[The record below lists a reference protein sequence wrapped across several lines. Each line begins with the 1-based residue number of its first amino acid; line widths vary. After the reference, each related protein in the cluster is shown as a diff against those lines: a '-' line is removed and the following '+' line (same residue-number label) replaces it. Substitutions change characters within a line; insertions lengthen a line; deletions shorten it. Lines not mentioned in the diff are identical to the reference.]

1 MKIFTSIWMV
11 IVFAVVLTGVR
22 IDNSDTVKILRYK
35 TWDHFQQVHPR
46 QEVSDQIVVVNITE
60 SDIKKYG
67 QWPWP
72 RHILGIFHSNLS
84 EAGAILVNYNILF
97 AEQDRMSGTEY
108 LKSMPI
114 INLELREQLGKV
126 LLDTDA
132 VFSAVMKQ
140 YGNAVLMMSVKNKK
154 DNTIVRTTQIIQKG
168 DAIPW
173 LYNYAG
179 IVPPHTKVTA
189 GSTAIGV
196 NVTSPEPDAVV
207 RKMPMLIRV
216 GDKIYPS
223 MILENIRLINKSKRI
238 KVISKQH
245 GIDQILVK
253 KDAGIPVNH
262 NAEMYIN
269 YAEPTDYTQLTA
281 DEVFSNEHKDKLAGK
296 IVVVGL
302 DAAGLSVLKYTPHG
316 LTTDQMIT
324 AQSLDT
330 TMTGKYLFRLAQA
343 DAYEIVFMAFL
354 LLLLILVLPR
364 TSVLLAVPLLI
375 FIEGGVAYA
384 SFVAYANKGF
394 LIDPS
399 FIMLSVFLVWSHSVY
414 NNFATQSRLKQQIK
428 RQFGSYLSPDMV
440 AQLQKD
446 PGLLKLGGDSRE
458 LSIMFTDVRG
468 FTAIS
473 EHYGRDVQGLTRI
486 MNRYMTAMTRE
497 ILANKG
503 TIDKYIGDAQMA
515 FWNAPLKD
523 TDHAENSVNT
533 AIKML
538 ESLRQFNEEVIKE
551 GVPAF
556 GMGMGINTAEV
567 VVGNMGSDQRFDYT
581 CLGDGVNLA
590 ARLEGQ
596 SKTYGVLI
604 VLGPETARQVRN
616 SIDVFE
622 LDCIAVKGKKIGV
635 NIYTVAKETEHHRHF
650 LESYYEGD
658 WPEAIKRLDTA
669 VTIHPEMKQYYANMR
684 DRLESGK
691 PADWDGIHKATT
703 K

>member
-11 IVFAVVLTGVR
+11 IAFAVVLTGVR
-22 IDNSDTVKILRYK
+22 IDNSDTVKTLRYK
-35 TWDHFQQVHPR
+35 TWDHFQYVHPR
-46 QEVSDQIVVVNITE
+46 QEVSNEIVVVNITE

-72 RHILGIFHSNLS
+72 RHILGIFHANLS

-126 LLDTDA
+126 LLDTDS
-132 VFSAVMKQ
+132 VFSGVMKQ

-154 DNTIVRTTQIIQKG
+154 DNIIARTTQIIQKG

-179 IVPPHTKVTA
+179 IVPPHAKIAA

-281 DEVFSNEHKDKLAGK
+281 DEVFSNKHKDKLAGK

-324 AQSLDT
+324 AQGLDT

-343 DAYEIVFMAFL
+343 DAYEVFFMALL
-354 LLLLILVLPR
+354 LLLLIIVLPR
-364 TSVLLAVPLLI
+364 TSVLLAVPLLF
-375 FIEGGVAYA
+375 FIEIGVLYGATM
-384 SFVAYANKGF
+384 AYANKGF

-399 FIMLSVFLVWSHSVY
+399 WIMLSVFLIWSHSVY

-428 RQFGSYLSPDMV
+428 KQFEHYLDPRMV
-440 AQLQKD
+440 KKLQKD
-446 PGLLKLGGDSRE
+446 PSLLKLGGETRYMTF
-458 LSIMFTDVRG
+458 MFCDIRG
-468 FTAIS
+468 FTPIS
-473 EHYGRDVQGLTRI
+473 EQYKDNPAELTKLINRFLTR
-486 MNRYMTAMTRE
+486 MTNV
-497 ILANKG
+497 IIANGG
-503 TIDKYIGDAQMA
+503 TVDKFMGDCIMA
-515 FWNAPLKD
+515 FWNAPLK
-523 TDHAENSVNT
+523 TADHQMLAVLTASQMQSELAMLNEQLTAENLPN
-533 AIKML
+533 IK
-538 ESLRQFNEEVIKE
+538 VGI
-551 GVPAF
+551 
-556 GMGMGINTAEV
+556 GINSGEAL
-567 VVGNMGSDQRFDYT
+567 VGNMGSDQRFDYSVI
-581 CLGDGVNLA
+581 GDPVNLA
-590 ARLEGQ
+590 ARLESA
-596 SKTYGVLI
+596 SKTLGHTLI
-604 VLGPETARQVRN
+604 VGEATKKVIDHKFSFEFVD
-616 SIDVFE
+616 SIT
-622 LDCIAVKGKKIGV
+622 VKGKTEPV
-635 NIYTVAKETEHHRHF
+635 NVYTLAR
-650 LESYYEGD
+650 
-658 WPEAIKRLDTA
+658 
-669 VTIHPEMKQYYANMR
+669 
-684 DRLESGK
+684 
-691 PADWDGIHKATT
+691 
-703 K
+703 